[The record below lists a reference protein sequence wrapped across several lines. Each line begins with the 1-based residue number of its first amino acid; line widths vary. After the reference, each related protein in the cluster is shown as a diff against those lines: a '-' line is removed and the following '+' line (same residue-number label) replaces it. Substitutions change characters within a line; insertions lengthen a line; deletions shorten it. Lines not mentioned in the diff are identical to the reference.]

1 MGLLLL
7 LLLRFLC
14 ALAHALGEVW
24 DVCVWK
30 ERQVE
35 RSSDVE
41 VIVSQ
46 ISGGDGVSMCVV
58 GVEERDKEGGRE
70 GRRGDEGWCVPAGCV
85 MEGRSKLPLLSL
97 FFPSLLPLF
106 RFTCHLHG
114 VVTVSNV

>member
-1 MGLLLL
+1 MCERRGGLS
-7 LLLRFLC
+7 
-14 ALAHALGEVW
+14 
-24 DVCVWK
+24 
-30 ERQVE
+30 ERC
-35 RSSDVE
+35 SDVE

-97 FFPSLLPLF
+97 FFPSLLPLC
-106 RFTCHLHG
+106 RSTCHLHE

>member
-1 MGLLLL
+1 M
-7 LLLRFLC
+7 
-14 ALAHALGEVW
+14 
-24 DVCVWK
+24 CVWK

-85 MEGRSKLPLLSL
+85 MEGRSKLAPSSPSL
-97 FFPSLLPLF
+97 FSLSSDSHAICMEL
-106 RFTCHLHG
+106 
-114 VVTVSNV
+114 